1 MSIIT
6 PDMQDIVGRMGLHSS
21 KVMVTAVIKLK
32 GKIVGYTVRNL
43 SNIPLPYEHILS
55 YNADSRIGNVDK
67 STCILPGTEVM
78 MRLDDFVAFACEPEI
93 GFTFVNGQV
102 RPKNTSNLNTNFKDR
117 LNSYHF
123 VPKDKCIGQY
133 KVIDIS
139 KNSQYL
145 PLFTY

>member
-1 MSIIT
+1 MSTNTPNMQNIIS
-6 PDMQDIVGRMGLHSS
+6 RLSLHSS

-43 SNIPLPYEHILS
+43 SNIPLPYQHILS
-55 YNADSRIGNVDK
+55 YNADDSIGNVDK

-78 MRLDDFVAFACEPEI
+78 MRLDDFVSFASEPEI
-93 GFTFVNGQV
+93 SFTFVNGQV
-102 RPKNTSNLNTNFKDR
+102 RTKNTSNLNTNVKDR
-117 LNSYHF
+117 FNNYHF
-123 VPKDKCIGQY
+123 VPKDKRIGQY